1 MSLVGLMASLEF
13 FSGVFNRFW
22 MGSFAWVGGRS
33 WGAFEK
39 KLGWVGLGPGKRAP
53 GGMGSR
59 CLSETMLQSLRAH
72 PLQRPTAPP
81 APQEPAETE
90 ENKPA
95 SRWKR
100 LAEEAEESGD
110 LALAAKYHQER
121 LVHDSDSPTAVCAAH
136 FPDGRRA
143 GRYTWGRIFFKDH
156 PLKVPLRS
164 KGQLPSVE

>member
-1 MSLVGLMASLEF
+1 
-13 FSGVFNRFW
+13 
-22 MGSFAWVGGRS
+22 
-33 WGAFEK
+33 
-39 KLGWVGLGPGKRAP
+39 
-53 GGMGSR
+53 MGSR

-136 FPDGRRA
+136 FPDGRWA
-143 GRYTWGRIFFKDH
+143 GRYTWDGIFFKDH